1 MIKHK
6 EKRWVLVVFHSLML
20 FLFGVPLLLGLLVLS
35 PITALS
41 VLAVV
46 LLIIIMNRYER
57 IQNKRYDKES
67 SSARGVEEIQ
77 DNTRTPME

>member
-20 FLFGVPLLLGLLVLS
+20 FLFGVPLLFGLSVLS

-46 LLIIIMNRYER
+46 LLIIIMNCYER
-57 IQNKRYDKES
+57 IQNKRYDEES
-67 SSARGVEEIQ
+67 SLARGVDEIQ